1 MPAIKIWFA
10 GMARSYELCRSYGF
24 CDLYSGMARSG
35 FNNMPTYKPGH
46 AALRKG
52 RVSVSNGVYLVTVTT
67 LHRIRAFE
75 NFHAACAAA
84 RCFEDDAVLGEAA
97 MLAWVLMPDHAH
109 WLVELS
115 EHDVLGMLVNRIKSA
130 SARHANRALNRE
142 GALWSAA
149 YHDHALRIED
159 DLQDTAR
166 YVVANPLRAGLV
178 KSLGD
183 YPFWNAIW
191 L

>member
-1 MPAIKIWFA
+1 LRVLPAIRNWFA
-10 GMARSYELCRSYGF
+10 GMARSYKF
-24 CDLYSGMARSG
+24 CVLLGAYRSG
-35 FNNMPTYKPGH
+35 KVTYMPDYKPGH

-52 RVSVSNGVYLVTVTT
+52 RVSVSNGVYLVTSTT
-67 LHRIRAFE
+67 LHRARAFE

-84 RCFEDDAVLGEAA
+84 RCFEDRAVLGDAA

-115 EHDVLGMLVNRIKSA
+115 EHDVLGMVVNRIKSA
-130 SARHANRALNRE
+130 SARHANKALNRE
-142 GALWSAA
+142 GALWSVA
-149 YHDHALRIED
+149 YHDHALRVVD